1 MGSTATIYNDRIGSN
16 HFYHCNCC
24 LDGFCCKRVN
34 EIYLFF
40 ICLIIMTEEITTVT
54 VKSEKDGRWYV
65 LRVVSGKER
74 KIKEY
79 LDKDIVRNGWDN
91 IIKQIFL
98 PVEKVYKVLNG
109 KKVMRER
116 NFYPGYI
123 MMEVEDGKLTDDIIQ
138 HVSNISNVMHF
149 LTDGKGSK
157 GNIISLRK
165 AEVNKMLGKVD
176 EMSDIGGV
184 TMSEPFIIGE
194 TIKIIDGPFNDFNGV
209 IEEVSDEKKKLKVQV
224 KIFGRA
230 TPVEL
235 SYMQVEKLV

>member
-1 MGSTATIYNDRIGSN
+1 MVDNNEDV
-16 HFYHCNCC
+16 
-24 LDGFCCKRVN
+24 RVEDDAAEQPQERN
-34 EIYLFF
+34 
-40 ICLIIMTEEITTVT
+40 T
-54 VKSEKDGRWYV
+54 KWYV

-79 LDKDIVRNGWDN
+79 LDKDIARNGWDKY
-91 IIKQIFL
+91 ITQVFL
-98 PVEKVYKVLNG
+98 PVEKVYKVVSG

-123 MMEVEDGKLTDDIIQ
+123 MIEVLDGKLSDEMVQ
-138 HVSNISNVMHF
+138 HLTGITNVMHF

-165 AEVNKMLGKVD
+165 SEVNKMLGKVD
-176 EMSDIGGV
+176 EMAEGDGL
-184 TMSEPFIIGE
+184 TMSEPFIVGE

-209 IEEVSDEKKKLKVQV
+209 IEEVNDEKKKLKVQV

-235 SYMQVEKLV
+235 NYMQVEKII

>member
-1 MGSTATIYNDRIGSN
+1 MEE
-16 HFYHCNCC
+16 
-24 LDGFCCKRVN
+24 N
-34 EIYLFF
+34 ENIPQ
-40 ICLIIMTEEITTVT
+40 VA
-54 VKSEKDGRWYV
+54 VAPEKETSWYV

-79 LDKDIVRNGWDN
+79 LDKDIIRNGWDK
-91 IIKQIFL
+91 IIKQVFL
-98 PVEKVYKVLNG
+98 PVEKVYKVANG

-123 MMEVEDGKLTDDIIQ
+123 MIEIADGKIHDDIIQ
-138 HVSNISNVMHF
+138 HVSSISNVMHF

-157 GNIISLRK
+157 GNIISLRR

-176 EMSDIGGV
+176 EMAEEGGV

-209 IEEVSDEKKKLKVQV
+209 IEEVNDEKKKLKVQV

-235 SYMQVEKLV
+235 SYMQVEKML

>member
-1 MGSTATIYNDRIGSN
+1 
-16 HFYHCNCC
+16 
-24 LDGFCCKRVN
+24 
-34 EIYLFF
+34 
-40 ICLIIMTEEITTVT
+40 MTETDNKDELQPESADGSI
-54 VKSEKDGRWYV
+54 SAAPEKDTKWYV

-74 KIKEY
+74 KVKEY
-79 LDKDIVRNGWDN
+79 LDKDIVRHGWDKY
-91 IIKQIFL
+91 ILQVFL

-123 MMEVEDGKLTDDIIQ
+123 MIEVLEGKLSDEMIQ
-138 HVSNISNVMHF
+138 HLSNISNVMHF

-165 AEVNKMLGKVD
+165 SEVNKMLGKVD
-176 EMSDIGGV
+176 EMADAGGMK
-184 TMSEPFIIGE
+184 MSEPFIVGE

-209 IEEVSDEKKKLKVQV
+209 IEEVTDEKKKLKVQV

-235 SYMQVEKLV
+235 SYMQVEKIS